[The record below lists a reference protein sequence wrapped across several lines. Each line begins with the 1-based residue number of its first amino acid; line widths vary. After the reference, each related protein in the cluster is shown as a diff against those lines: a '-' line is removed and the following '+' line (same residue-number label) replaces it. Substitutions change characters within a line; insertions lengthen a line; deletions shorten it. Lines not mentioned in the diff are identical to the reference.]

1 MMPAATIEPTI
12 TDLTT
17 ANVLS
22 PGDALVATRLG
33 ALTGETGALPL
44 LALAFAVRAV
54 RLGSTCFDPQDD
66 PQVPG
71 LVWPAPEQWLAA
83 VRSSRLGRVL
93 QVEHG
98 LLYLDR
104 YRELEVALCD
114 DLTARAAVA
123 PPELDQELLTAD
135 LDRLF
140 PGATHD
146 DQRAAAERAAR
157 VGTIVLTGGP
167 GTGKTTTV
175 AGVLAILEAQSRAT
189 RGRSLRVAL
198 TAPTGKAAARM
209 REAVAATA
217 GRLALTDDERT
228 WLTALPSSTLHRLL
242 GWRPDNHTRFR
253 HDRIRRLPHDVV
265 VVDETSM
272 ASLEIVA
279 RLVEALRPDTRLILV
294 GDADQLAS
302 VEAGAVLHDVV
313 AGWTGDHVVRLTRSH
328 RFGEGIGRLAAAVR
342 DGEADTALDLLTRGD
357 PSIRLVDPADAP
369 ALLESELLPLARD
382 LVEAGRAGD
391 SATALRLLSDRRLL
405 CAHRHGPAGASTWN
419 DRVTGWLRADVGYGA
434 WYPGRPVLVTRN
446 DAPLGVFN
454 GDAGVAM
461 ADGDRVV
468 VAIDGE
474 QVREFSPSRLP
485 DVQTAYAMTI
495 HRSQGSEF
503 AHVTVLLPDRESRV
517 MTRELLYTAIT
528 RAVDTVTVVGTP
540 DDIRAAVGR
549 RVARSSG
556 IAERLATPV
565 RNR

>member
-1 MMPAATIEPTI
+1 MTAHATIDDFVAAEE
-12 TDLTT
+12 LT
-17 ANVLS
+17 A
-22 PGDALVATRLG
+22 GDALMTARL
-33 ALTGETGALPL
+33 ARLTGETTPLPL

-54 RLGSTCFDPQDD
+54 RHGSTCFDPSQD
-66 PQVPG
+66 PEVPG
-71 LVWPAPEQWLAA
+71 LAWPDRPAWLDA

-93 QVEHG
+93 VVEHD

-114 DLTARAAVA
+114 DLAARAAA
-123 PPELDQELLTAD
+123 TPPALDEERLVAD

-140 PGATHD
+140 PGDDHL

-175 AGVLAILEAQSRAT
+175 AGVLAILQAQSLAT
-189 RGRSLRVAL
+189 LGRPLRVAL

-217 GRLALTDDERT
+217 GRLDLSGDERE
-228 WLTALPSSTLHRLL
+228 WLTALPASTMHRLL
-242 GWRPDNHTRFR
+242 GWRHDNHTRFR
-253 HDRIRRLPHDVV
+253 HDRTRRLPHDVV

-272 ASLEIVA
+272 ASLENVA
-279 RLVEALRPDTRLILV
+279 RLLEALRPDTRLILV

-313 AGWTGDHVVRLTRSH
+313 AGWSDQHVVRLTRSH
-328 RFGEGIGRLAAAVR
+328 RFGAGIGRLAEAVR
-342 DGEADTALDLLTRGD
+342 DGDADTAVALLTAGD
-357 PSIRLVDPADAP
+357 PAIRLVDPARTQVE
-369 ALLESELLPLARD
+369 LEGTLLPLARD
-382 LVEAGRAGD
+382 LVSAGRVGD
-391 SATALRLLSDRRLL
+391 ATTALRRLGEHRLL
-405 CAHRHGPAGASTWN
+405 CAHRDGPTGATTWN
-419 DRVTGWLRADVGYGA
+419 DHVTAWLRPDVGYDD

-454 GDAGVAM
+454 GDG
-461 ADGDRVV
+461 GVV
-468 VAIDGE
+468 VARDDHVEVALDGDP
-474 QVREFSPSRLP
+474 VRELATSRLP
-485 DVQTAYAMTI
+485 DVQTGYAMTI

-503 AHVTVLLPDRESRV
+503 EHVTVLLPGADSRA

-528 RAVDTVTVVGTP
+528 RAVARVTVIGTP
-540 DDIRAAVGR
+540 EDIRTAIGR

-556 IAERLATPV
+556 IAERLAARAAV
-565 RNR
+565 R

>member
-1 MMPAATIEPTI
+1 MTAPATIDDFVAAEE
-12 TDLTT
+12 LTT
-17 ANVLS
+17 
-22 PGDALVATRLG
+22 GDALMTARL
-33 ALTGETGALPL
+33 ARLTGETAPLPL

-54 RLGSTCFDPQDD
+54 RHGSTCFDPRQD
-66 PQVPG
+66 PGVPG
-71 LVWPAPEQWLAA
+71 LAWPDPRAWLDA

-93 QVEHG
+93 LVEHD

-114 DLTARAAVA
+114 DLAARAAA
-123 PPELDQELLTAD
+123 TPPALDEERLVAD

-140 PGATHD
+140 PGADHV

-175 AGVLAILEAQSRAT
+175 AGVLAILQAQSLAT
-189 RGRSLRVAL
+189 LGRPLRVAL

-217 GRLALTDDERT
+217 ARLDLTPDERE
-228 WLTALPSSTLHRLL
+228 WLTALPASTMHRLL
-242 GWRPDNHTRFR
+242 GWRHDNHTRFR
-253 HDRIRRLPHDVV
+253 HDRTRRLPHDVV

-272 ASLEIVA
+272 ASLENVA
-279 RLVEALRPDTRLILV
+279 RLLEALRPDTRLILV

-313 AGWTGDHVVRLTRSH
+313 AGWSDQHVVRLIRSH
-328 RFGEGIGRLAAAVR
+328 RFGAGIGRLAEAVR
-342 DGEADTALDLLTRGD
+342 DGDADTAVALLTAGD
-357 PSIRLVDPADAP
+357 PTIRLVDPARAQ
-369 ALLESELLPLARD
+369 AELEGTLLPLARD
-382 LVEAGRAGD
+382 LVAAGRAGD
-391 SATALRLLSDRRLL
+391 AATALRRLGGHRLL
-405 CAHRHGPAGASTWN
+405 CAHRDGPTGATTWN
-419 DRVTGWLRADVGYGA
+419 DHVTAWLRPDVGYDD

-454 GDAGVAM
+454 GDG
-461 ADGDRVV
+461 GVV
-468 VAIDGE
+468 VARDGHVE
-474 QVREFSPSRLP
+474 VVLDGDPVRELATSRLP
-485 DVQTAYAMTI
+485 DVQTGYAMTI

-503 AHVTVLLPDRESRV
+503 EHVTVLLPGPDSRA

-528 RAVDTVTVVGTP
+528 RSVAAVTVIGTP
-540 DDIRAAVGR
+540 EDIRTAIGR

-556 IAERLATPV
+556 IAERLAARAAV
-565 RNR
+565 G

>member
-1 MMPAATIEPTI
+1 MTAPATIDDFVAAEE
-12 TDLTT
+12 LTT
-17 ANVLS
+17 
-22 PGDALVATRLG
+22 GDALMTARL
-33 ALTGETGALPL
+33 ARLTGETAPLPL

-54 RLGSTCFDPQDD
+54 RHGSTCFDPRQD
-66 PQVPG
+66 PEVPG
-71 LVWPAPEQWLAA
+71 LAWPDPRAWLDA

-93 QVEHG
+93 LVEHD

-114 DLTARAAVA
+114 DLAARAAA
-123 PPELDQELLTAD
+123 TPPALDEERLVAD

-140 PGATHD
+140 PGADHL

-175 AGVLAILEAQSRAT
+175 AGVLAILQAQSLAT
-189 RGRSLRVAL
+189 LGRPLRVAL

-217 GRLALTDDERT
+217 ARLDLTPDERE
-228 WLTALPSSTLHRLL
+228 WLTALPASTMHRLL
-242 GWRPDNHTRFR
+242 GWRHDNHTRFR
-253 HDRIRRLPHDVV
+253 HDRTRRLPHDVV

-272 ASLEIVA
+272 ASLENVA
-279 RLVEALRPDTRLILV
+279 RLLEALRPDTRLILV

-313 AGWTGDHVVRLTRSH
+313 AGWSDQHVVRLIRSH
-328 RFGEGIGRLAAAVR
+328 RFGAGIGRLAEAVR
-342 DGEADTALDLLTRGD
+342 DGDADTAVALLTAGD
-357 PSIRLVDPADAP
+357 PTIRLVDPARAQ
-369 ALLESELLPLARD
+369 AELEGTLLPLARD
-382 LVEAGRAGD
+382 LVAAGRAGD
-391 SATALRLLSDRRLL
+391 AATALRRLGGHRLL
-405 CAHRHGPAGASTWN
+405 CAHRDGPTGATTWN
-419 DRVTGWLRADVGYGA
+419 DHVTAWLRPDVGYDD

-454 GDAGVAM
+454 GDG
-461 ADGDRVV
+461 GVV
-468 VAIDGE
+468 VARDGHVE
-474 QVREFSPSRLP
+474 VVLDGDPVRELATSRLP
-485 DVQTAYAMTI
+485 DVQTGYAMTI

-503 AHVTVLLPDRESRV
+503 EHVTVLLAGPDSRA

-528 RAVDTVTVVGTP
+528 RSVAAVTVIGTP
-540 DDIRAAVGR
+540 EDIRTAIGR

-556 IAERLATPV
+556 IAERLAARAAV
-565 RNR
+565 G